1 MIIITSTI
9 RKRLHAPAEPNF
21 FDLIEW
27 MDGNGILG
35 TYRNAIV
42 RTLGM
47 ITRLPSQLDKPEI
60 G

>member
-21 FDLIEW
+21 FELIEW

-42 RTLGM
+42 
-47 ITRLPSQLDKPEI
+47 
-60 G
+60 